1 VALVSSFVRIFIA
14 NVNDLTGTFLEKLT
28 DPRVLTVIPLA
39 LVYFW
44 VYARLHTLNQAP
56 KPGRLPASTT
66 QGVENLLACLGTAT
80 VTAVVWFAAPP
91 YAVASGLAALTV
103 ALMAVAWRMP
113 RRIFLFQALVML
125 GLATFRLSM
134 HNLPDLN
141 KQFSGNLS
149 NSIWALA
156 LLAAALPFAFL
167 VRRMQKPNE
176 LPGWWAFLMRRPEQ
190 AVFFIT
196 LVLVAALLFLK
207 MSGGMVTLAWAV
219 EGVLAFILALWVRER
234 SFRLAGLTLVIL
246 CVVKIPWDTW
256 QFHDFRRPLSWMGV
270 GAILLLIPYL
280 YGKNRDALREYL

>member
-1 VALVSSFVRIFIA
+1 
-14 NVNDLTGTFLEKLT
+14 
-28 DPRVLTVIPLA
+28 
-39 LVYFW
+39 
-44 VYARLHTLNQAP
+44 
-56 KPGRLPASTT
+56 
-66 QGVENLLACLGTAT
+66 
-80 VTAVVWFAAPP
+80 
-91 YAVASGLAALTV
+91 
-103 ALMAVAWRMP
+103 
-113 RRIFLFQALVML
+113 
-125 GLATFRLSM
+125 
-134 HNLPDLN
+134 
-141 KQFSGNLS
+141 
-149 NSIWALA
+149 
-156 LLAAALPFAFL
+156 
-167 VRRMQKPNE
+167 
-176 LPGWWAFLMRRPEQ
+176 MRRPEQ